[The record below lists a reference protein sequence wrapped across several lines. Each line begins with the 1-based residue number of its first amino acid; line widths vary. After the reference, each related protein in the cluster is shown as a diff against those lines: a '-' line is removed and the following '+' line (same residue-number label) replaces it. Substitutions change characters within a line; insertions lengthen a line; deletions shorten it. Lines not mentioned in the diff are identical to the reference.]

1 MKKAYIIGSGGHGRV
16 IKSIIQNTYPSIT
29 FIDSLFPTKENI
41 INQEEFFANFDKWEK
56 GDFFIGVGSNHFR
69 IKLYN
74 RLRKF
79 NITPTNC
86 ISDNTFIAK
95 DADIG
100 HGVVI
105 CPGCVIGSKAII
117 GNNTIINT
125 LSSVDH
131 DCKLGD
137 NSQIT
142 AGVTLGGTTSIG
154 ENCFLG
160 IKSATIPNINIGDN
174 SIVMAGSVI
183 YKDVPDNVLVGGNPT
198 RIIKKL

>member
-1 MKKAYIIGSGGHGRV
+1 MKNAYIIGSGGHGRV
-16 IKSIIQNTYPSIT
+16 ITSIIQKKYNSIT
-29 FIDSLFPTKENI
+29 FIDIFPTKGNI
-41 INQEEFFANFDKWEK
+41 INQDEFFENFERWEK
-56 GDFFIGVGSNHFR
+56 GDFFLGLGSNQIR

-74 RLRKF
+74 KLKEF
-79 NITPTNC
+79 GVSPTNC
-86 ISDNTFIAK
+86 ISDNVFIAH
-95 DADIG
+95 DANIG
-100 HGVVI
+100 NGVVI
-105 CPGCVIGSKAII
+105 CPGWVIGSKAEI
-117 GNNTIINT
+117 GNNTIVNT

-142 AGVTLGGTTSIG
+142 AGVTLGGTTTVG
-154 ENCFLG
+154 KNCFLG

-183 YKDVPDNVLVGGNPT
+183 YKDIPDNVLVGGNPT